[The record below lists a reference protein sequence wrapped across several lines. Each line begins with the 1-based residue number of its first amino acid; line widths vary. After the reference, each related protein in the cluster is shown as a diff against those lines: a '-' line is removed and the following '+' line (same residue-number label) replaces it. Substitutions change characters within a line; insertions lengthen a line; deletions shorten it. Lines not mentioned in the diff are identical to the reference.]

1 MTTPFRWDLSR
12 RETLGRLLEGERAP
26 DYPEFHADLLACIAR
41 IIAQAQDA
49 ELMFVGRSP
58 ESIFDLMSGLLAE
71 TEWASRLGLL
81 NLSLRSWTAE
91 ELRDAPALRGTLRSL
106 LQDAGLSPIELARRA
121 RPVAF
126 VDLVYEGLTY
136 TTLAESLLDWAKDL
150 HVDPRA
156 FVKRVRFIGITE
168 QTKTSPKTWRW
179 HQHARFTQIFPPSS
193 VRNVS
198 VPARLWRYLGNTQP
212 KVAVSS
218 PPGTWRDPG
227 LRNPPRDKAHLA
239 ALRLAWDLYTLGTQ
253 RPTRLNLARRLSR
266 TGRMDARW
274 LRALILDLKRHRRA
288 QIAG

>member
-12 RETLGRLLEGERAP
+12 RETLGRLLQGERAP
-26 DYPEFHADLLACIAR
+26 AYPEFHGDLLACIAR
-41 IIAQAQDA
+41 IIAQAQES
-49 ELMFVGRSP
+49 ELLFVGRSP

-81 NLSLRSWTAE
+81 NLSLRNYTAE
-91 ELRDAPALRGTLRSL
+91 ELRDAPDLRGSLRSL
-106 LQDAGLSPIELARRA
+106 LEAAGLSPLELARRA

-156 FVKRVRFIGITE
+156 FVKRLRFIGITE

-179 HQHARFTQIFPPSS
+179 HQHVDVMKIFPPRS

-218 PPGTWRDPG
+218 PPQTWRDPN
-227 LRNPPRDKAHLA
+227 LRIPPRNKDHLA
-239 ALRLAWDLYTLGTQ
+239 ALRLAFDLYTLGTE
-253 RPTRLNLARRLSR
+253 RSTRLNLARRIGN
-266 TGRMDARW
+266 TDRMDARW
-274 LRALILDLKRHRRA
+274 LRALILELKKHRRS
-288 QIAG
+288 